1 LPAAVAATNGDVLS
15 PADARLLGFLRD
27 MLIGIGSPEMPWP
40 ADHPVETQWDVRNAG
55 GSDNN
60 L

>member
-1 LPAAVAATNGDVLS
+1 VAATNGDVLS

-27 MLIGIGSPEMPWP
+27 MLIGIGSPEMPRP